1 MAIIL
6 VEDKN
11 TFNEWRLKFNE
22 MSIDLGDVDL
32 LDSSETN
39 IVAAINENYANIGD
53 LTLLNTTDKF
63 PLVDAINE
71 ILQHTVDNAN
81 DIGDISTLT
90 TTDKSNLTNAVN
102 ELDGEIGDI
111 STLTTDAKTSLTVAV
126 NEIDAHTDTN
136 TTNIGDMVLDTTA
149 TDLTDAINE
158 HEGDIG
164 TMALDTTATD
174 LTGAINEHEGD
185 IGDMA
190 LDTTATNLSDAIDEL
205 HGEIGTNTTDIG
217 DIQTDIGDMVLDTV
231 ATNLSDAIDELHGEI
246 GTNAT
251 DINTI
256 ETNIGDMVLD
266 TVATNL
272 SDAIDELHGEIGT
285 NTTNIGTL
293 GNLTT
298 SVTTDLVV
306 AINSLSDITY
316 LGIELND
323 VTDLNSL
330 LVYAYCYGT
339 IDDIATPVVD
349 TDTLLDN
356 YASNTVQGVTVATA
370 SGTITVPTTGV
381 YVVKGRVIFTCAT
394 LSAAYEL
401 KLDNDATKTVYD
413 TLYNGAT
420 DSGVE
425 KSMKFE
431 TVLSLTATDVL
442 SLYMIADTVGAAWS
456 GISGDF
462 SIQRIT

>member
-246 GTNAT
+246 GTN
-251 DINTI
+251 
-256 ETNIGDMVLD
+256 
-266 TVATNL
+266 
-272 SDAIDELHGEIGT
+272 
-285 NTTNIGTL
+285 TTNIGTL

-316 LGIELND
+316 LGQALND